1 MADFPQDIGTRIA
14 SSRDD
19 KTGNTRVWDLCS
31 LFVEGR
37 QWLDFN
43 STSLK
48 YTIDTRVRR
57 DGSKRQTV
65 NLLLNI
71 YRNILSRLTLSYP
84 SVVVVPASP
93 SNDDIIKAKT
103 SEIALRYYWSA
114 DDIEVVMNQ
123 AIQNLLICG
132 TVGLHTFYDS
142 SDECVHT
149 TVVNPYDLFFEK
161 NVTRV
166 EDSQWVAIRTF
177 HIEEDV
183 KKAYPDKADQITS
196 FSGDSTGS
204 LAYDLHTVPDDRVE
218 LFEIYWR
225 DGRHAIVNG
234 DTYLYKGERHT
245 TTFPVQV
252 IKYTELPGRLWGLG
266 LVQPLLDLQRLYN
279 EQRTQIIHNV
289 QLMGNPKYLI
299 PKTSG
304 VNAAAITNKPGEK
317 IFYNPAGG
325 APSMIQPAPM
335 PGYVQESTVRT
346 QAEMYDVAGIHSV
359 SLGKRAVGVSSGK
372 AMQVLTERDTSQ
384 LQTTQSNIERA
395 MRDLGKVVL
404 ELMQMFYTEP
414 KMARMLDQTGRVAF
428 QAISSETIVK
438 EPEIF
443 IEAGSAFRF
452 DSQDRDRYVM
462 DLFQA
467 GLIQPEDALKEMSFR
482 TGNSFITERV
492 QAMAHAQKLL
502 DAAKQGFEIEV
513 FRSDDLRSML
523 KVFNDYI
530 REDEFYELPEERQ
543 LYLRDIVVALANP
556 DMQGTQYQQ
565 AQVNNRVFPKDSI
578 DNEAQMQ
585 AMIAAGS
592 PSTQA
597 QIADSMVQLGQKT
610 AQAEVATQALDR
622 GTEALIGP
630 LGGGMG

>member
-14 SSRDD
+14 NSRDD

-48 YTIDTRVRR
+48 YTIDTRARR

-114 DDIEVVMNQ
+114 DDIEDVMNQ

-132 TVGLHTFYDS
+132 TVALHTFYDS

-166 EDSQWVAIRTF
+166 QDSQWVAIRTF

-304 VNAAAITNKPGEK
+304 VNAASITNKPGEK

-414 KMARMLDQTGRVAF
+414 KMARMLDQTGKVAF
-428 QAISSETIVK
+428 QAISSETIVR

-467 GLIQPEDALKEMSFR
+467 GLIKPEDALNEMSFR
-482 TGNSFITERV
+482 TGNAFITERV
-492 QAMAHAQKLL
+492 QAMAHAKRLL
-502 DAAKQGFEIEV
+502 DAAKDGMQIEI
-513 FRSDDLRSML
+513 FRSDDIPSML
-523 KVFNDYI
+523 KVFSDYI
-530 REDEFYELPEERQ
+530 RTDDFYELPEEVQ
-543 LYLRDIVVALANP
+543 LYLRDVVVALENP
-556 DMQGTQYQQ
+556 NVDPRQFAQ
-565 AQVNNRVFPKDSI
+565 AQAMDKVFPKQATKRQEQVDAIVS
-578 DNEAQMQ
+578 AQSPMTQ
-585 AMIAAGS
+585 DQIAAEGIEL
-592 PSTQA
+592 STKQGLA
-597 QIADSMVQLGQKT
+597 QNVQG
-610 AQAEVATQALDR
+610 LDQ
-622 GTEALIGP
+622 GAEALIGP
-630 LGGGMG
+630 LTGGMG